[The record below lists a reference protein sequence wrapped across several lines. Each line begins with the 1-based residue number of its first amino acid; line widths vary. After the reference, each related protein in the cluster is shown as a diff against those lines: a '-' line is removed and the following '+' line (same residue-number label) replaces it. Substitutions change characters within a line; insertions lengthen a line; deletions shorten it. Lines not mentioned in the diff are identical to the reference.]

1 MDKDGIFQGEPGN
14 WEDYWGFCGSD
25 CPTHEETLA
34 WNTDTTLKMTLQYDK
49 TVLFSGLKLYGML
62 LAGILICGLTIV
74 LLPALGKITVQSI
87 FTMITVYINSSHDE
101 VRQDGRDGKVLGLVL
116 E

>member
-1 MDKDGIFQGEPGN
+1 MDKDEILQVNSGY
-14 WEDYWGFCGSD
+14 WEDTWGYCGPD